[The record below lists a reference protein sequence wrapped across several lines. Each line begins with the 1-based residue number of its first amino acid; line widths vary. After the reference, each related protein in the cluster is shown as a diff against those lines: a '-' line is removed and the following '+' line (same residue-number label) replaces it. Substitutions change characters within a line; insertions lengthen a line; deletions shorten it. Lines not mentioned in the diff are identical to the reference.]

1 MFTYIK
7 KNVDGFY
14 LELAEKLPAE
24 LYSDLGETYEDF
36 IQNKWVL
43 LSDEQVKFHQENPNA
58 SVQEVWNM
66 ELTPVHVHVRDLA
79 DAKREMQSM
88 IDHYDNSDNVNS
100 FTVNGVIPAWFSVQ
114 ERLNYKQ
121 SVEAAKLMNVQ
132 ELSFYVGDNMLTV
145 ATEKAEQ
152 LLAALQLY
160 ADACFMVTKQHKLA
174 VEALD
179 SIEAVDNYDYTTG
192 YPEKLNFELV

>member
-14 LELAEKLPAE
+14 VELPEKLTAD

-36 IQNKWVL
+36 TQNKWVL
-43 LSDEQVKFHQENPNA
+43 LSDKQVKFHKENPTA
-58 SVQEVWNM
+58 SIQEVWNM
-66 ELTPVHVHVRDLA
+66 ELKPVHVRDLA
-79 DAKREMQSM
+79 DAKREMLAK
-88 IDHYDNSDNVNS
+88 IDQYDNSDAVNG
-100 FTVNGVIPAWFSVQ
+100 FTVNNVIPAWFSVQ

-121 SVEAAKLMNVQ
+121 SVEAAKLMNVK

-152 LLAALQLY
+152 MLAALQLY

-174 VEALD
+174 VEALET
-179 SIEAVDNYDYTTG
+179 IEDVDKYDYVVN
-192 YPEKLNFELV
+192 YPEKLNFDLV